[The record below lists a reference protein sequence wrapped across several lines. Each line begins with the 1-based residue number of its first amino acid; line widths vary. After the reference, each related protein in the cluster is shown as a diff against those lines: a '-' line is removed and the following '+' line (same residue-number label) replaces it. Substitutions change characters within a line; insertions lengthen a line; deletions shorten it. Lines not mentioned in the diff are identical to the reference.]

1 LLPQTDCNTAEV
13 SIMVQFTDR
22 VTGATVYINPDYVMS
37 IRPDP
42 AEPDTASIVKI
53 RDGET
58 IHVHGSHAD
67 VARKLLR
74 RAA

>member
-1 LLPQTDCNTAEV
+1 
-13 SIMVQFTDR
+13 MVHFTDR
-22 VTGATVYINPDYVMS
+22 VTGATVYINPEFVMS

-42 AEPDTASIVKI
+42 AEPDGSSIIKI

-58 IHVHGSHAD
+58 IHVRGSHTE
-67 VARKLLR
+67 VAAKLLR